1 MKYMLAITLSLALPA
16 HAMNNNNLTQ
26 PKRLNEQE
34 QKELQASLHMIEA
47 SSNLNHEEKVALAE
61 NFNFAT
67 FLVSQIA
74 ASLEAQREAK
84 KKENQQFSF
93 FHPED
98 VDLQDDLDAADN
110 KKTSIHIKKNIETIL
125 KESLE
130 N

>member
-1 MKYMLAITLSLALPA
+1 MLAITLSLALPA
-16 HAMNNNNLTQ
+16 HAMNNNKLTH
-26 PKRLNEQE
+26 RLNEQE
-34 QKELQASLHMIEA
+34 QKELEASLHMIEA

-74 ASLEAQREAK
+74 ASLEAQRQEK

>member
-1 MKYMLAITLSLALPA
+1 MLAITLSLALPA
-16 HAMNNNNLTQ
+16 HAMNNNKLTQ
-26 PKRLNEQE
+26 RLNEQE

-47 SSNLNHEEKVALAE
+47 SSNLNHEEKVTLAE

-84 KKENQQFSF
+84 KKENQQFWF